1 MSLSVFLAVIAA
13 AALHAGWNALVKGG
27 GDKTVTMAAVIF
39 GHLPLALLALPFV
52 PVPTPESLPY
62 LVGSVLF
69 HTGYQVFLI
78 KSYRTGE
85 LTQVYPVA
93 RGSAPLIVTLIS
105 VGFLGVVLLPAQIAG
120 ILVIGLGIF
129 GIALARQ
136 GDGLRNVGAV
146 GLALTTGCFI
156 AGYSIVDGLGARVM
170 GAPVAYYSW
179 LSLLNAVLFSI
190 ILRLTSPSAISRI
203 PREAGRVFLIGGAA
217 SYVAYAMVVWAF
229 TRAPIPVV
237 TALRETSIIFALLIG
252 ILFLGERVTLAKVIS
267 TLLVVSGVIVLR
279 IV

>member
-1 MSLSVFLAVIAA
+1 MSLAVFLAVIAA

-179 LSLLNAVLFSI
+179 LSLLNAVLFAI
-190 ILRLTSPSAISRI
+190 ILRLTSPGAISRI

-217 SYVAYAMVVWAF
+217 SYIAYAMVVWAF